1 MDMINVQE
9 IRNELCA
16 AFEKKIDLADREIL
30 IFGAGNTALLYESCF
45 KTEGI
50 SPLYFIDNNPVKHGK
65 TFQGKKIIN
74 LEEVKSVC
82 GNPVILICST
92 KPEVCKNMI
101 EMIKHDGAYES
112 YIVDEYV
119 FTKHSEQILQV
130 FDLLE
135 DAVSKQTYADMIL
148 SRMCRKTL
156 NYDLVFG
163 NQYFELKD
171 FMLRDSSEIFVDCGA
186 YVGDTVEQ
194 YLTVKSGVFGKI
206 YAFEPDEINYKA
218 LGYRLERLKKEWAIE
233 DNKMIMIF
241 GGVGGKTTQMRMRQT
256 ENGKD
261 RLGSGFLPD
270 SERTDAGIHIYAIDD
285 YFAELPVS
293 FIKADIESFEE
304 LMIQGAKNVIK
315 RDKPKMAI
323 CIYHNPSDMYRLP
336 LLIKEINENYR
347 FDVRQH
353 YCDIS
358 ETVLYVY

>member
-1 MDMINVQE
+1 MGMTNVQE
-9 IRNELCA
+9 IRNELCMA
-16 AFEKKIDLADREIL
+16 LEKKIDLENREVL
-30 IFGAGNTALLYESCF
+30 VFGAGNTALLYEPCF

-50 SPLYFIDNNPVKHGK
+50 SPLYFIDSNPDKHGK

-74 LEEVKSVC
+74 LEEVGSVC
-82 GNPVILICST
+82 SNPIILVCSAQ
-92 KPEVCKNMI
+92 PQVCRNII
-101 EMIKHDGAYES
+101 EIIKHSEAYET

-135 DAVSKQTYADMIL
+135 DSVSKQTYADMIL
-148 SRMCRKTL
+148 SRMCKKTQ
-156 NYDLVFG
+156 NSDLVFG
-163 NQYFELKD
+163 NQYFELRD

-218 LGYRLERLKKEWAIE
+218 LGYRVERLKKEWAIE
-233 DNKMIMIF
+233 DNKIKTIP
-241 GGVGGKTTQMRMRQT
+241 GGVGRTTTQLLMRQT
-256 ENGKD
+256 ENRND
-261 RLGSGFLPD
+261 RLGSGFLLD
-270 SERTDAGIHIYAIDD
+270 SEKTGTGIHIYALDD

-304 LMIQGAKNVIK
+304 PMIQGAKNVIK
-315 RDKPKMAI
+315 RDNPKMTI
-323 CIYHNPSDMYRLP
+323 CIYHNASDMYRLP

-347 FDVRQH
+347 LSVRQH
-353 YCDIS
+353 YCDIAD
-358 ETVLYVY
+358 TVLYVY